1 MTIGL
6 KNWTSV
12 SKLATI
18 FYSNSILVSSVYIV
32 FAIRPIAFE
41 LVYVSEGANSTGVRN
56 ENEYRFEPIGTVL
69 S

>member
-1 MTIGL
+1 M
-6 KNWTSV
+6 
-12 SKLATI
+12 
-18 FYSNSILVSSVYIV
+18 YIV